1 MNDEKNKIVNQRI
14 RLYEGDLEA
23 IDKIV
28 KVEPGLSSRASVIRF
43 LIALYNNYM
52 SQTEIEEIGHDLQS
66 RLKNM
71 NVEIATL
78 AELLGDFTYLEMY
91 HDGLNRIDFGTNT
104 DAYKN
109 AKKRALE
116 KIKNTQERNV
126 SHKGT
131 KAAKLNER

>member
-1 MNDEKNKIVNQRI
+1 MNKKNIVNQRI

-28 KVEPGLSSRASVIRF
+28 KDEPMLGSRANVIRF
-43 LIALYNNYM
+43 LIQIYYNYT

-116 KIKNTQERNV
+116 KIKNSQERNA
-126 SHKGT
+126 SHKGSGV
-131 KAAKLNER
+131 K

>member
-1 MNDEKNKIVNQRI
+1 MTKKNKIVNQRI

-43 LIALYNNYM
+43 LIALYNNYT
-52 SQTEIEEIGHDLQS
+52 SQTEIEEVGHDLQS

-78 AELLGDFTYLEMY
+78 AELIGDFTYLEMY

-116 KIKNTQERNV
+116 KIKNTQERSS

>member
-116 KIKNTQERNV
+116 KIKNTQERSS
-126 SHKGT
+126 SHKGGRV
-131 KAAKLNER
+131 K

>member
-52 SQTEIEEIGHDLQS
+52 SQTEIEKIGHDLQS

-116 KIKNTQERNV
+116 KIKNTQERSS
-126 SHKGT
+126 SHKGGRV
-131 KAAKLNER
+131 K

>member
-1 MNDEKNKIVNQRI
+1 MTKKNKVVNQRI

-116 KIKNTQERNV
+116 KIKNTQERSS
-126 SHKGT
+126 SHKGGRV
-131 KAAKLNER
+131 K